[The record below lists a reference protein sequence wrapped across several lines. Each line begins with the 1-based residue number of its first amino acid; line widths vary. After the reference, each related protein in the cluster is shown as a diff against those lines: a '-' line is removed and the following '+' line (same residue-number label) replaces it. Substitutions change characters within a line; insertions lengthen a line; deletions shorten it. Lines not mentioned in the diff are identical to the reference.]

1 MNENQI
7 IAAYV
12 RTSTE
17 DWDDLQQ
24 QTNLIMRNLVDEETL
39 NACSFTMYVDYGYP
53 GTTESRPAYE
63 ALLNDMSSGKV
74 AELIIVTMD
83 RLSRSSEAYEEI
95 IHLARENGIEII
107 TIL

>member
-1 MNENQI
+1 MNEEKI
-7 IAAYV
+7 IAAYI

-24 QTNLIMRNLVDEETL
+24 QTNLIMRNLLDEETF
-39 NACSFTMYVDYGYP
+39 NACMFTMYVDFGYQ
-53 GTTESRPAYE
+53 GTTESRPAYDS
-63 ALLNDMSSGKV
+63 LLNDMSSGKV
-74 AELIIVTMD
+74 VELIVVTMD
-83 RLSRSSEAYEEI
+83 RLSRSTEAYDEI